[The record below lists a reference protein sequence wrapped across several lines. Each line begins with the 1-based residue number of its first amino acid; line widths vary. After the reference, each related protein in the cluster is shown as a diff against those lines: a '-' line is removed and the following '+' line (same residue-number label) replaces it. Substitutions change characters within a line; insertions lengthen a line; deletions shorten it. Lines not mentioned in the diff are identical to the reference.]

1 MERKGDFDAYD
12 GLVARRVKVKVSFE
26 ISDVKPFMAMYELWG
41 WKYCNEKLYG
51 DVVLIMVRI
60 EMVEWSNFCGK
71 WFIL

>member
-12 GLVARRVKVKVSFE
+12 GLVARRVKVKVSCE
-26 ISDVKPFMAMYELWG
+26 NCDVKPFMSMCDLWD
-41 WKYCNEKLYG
+41 WEYRYVKLYG